1 LVLAVDIGTSALKMG
16 TFRKEGKEFLWE
28 RQFSKEYAVNTY
40 NNGMFNDIEQT
51 KWKEAFIAGCRELE
65 DVLPEVDAVALSGT
79 TPGLTAMDKNGE
91 ALYPAIL
98 MFDQRA
104 KRQAGEIID
113 RCGLE
118 HILQTT
124 ANYPVPGG
132 CSLPSI
138 LWLEEEHP
146 EIFKRT
152 AVFGHSNTYFGKWLT
167 GEFAI
172 DPSSASLTILYNTVK
187 NDFTWNGDIA
197 GEFGLSLSR
206 LPQVLP
212 SNNSIGRVRP
222 EIAKKLGLVKEPPV
236 IIGGNDAALAAFAN
250 GSDTPGKVVNVNGT
264 CEITLV
270 CLPRCIPSRNYNIRA
285 HVLPGLW
292 LTNYAMNAAGKAI
305 EWFRCLFCSEM
316 KKEDFFGG
324 FVSRSIEKW
333 TEQESELVYTPYL
346 MGSRYSL
353 EKLTAGFSGLTLE
366 TTREEMFAAL
376 IKGLYQYQQAHL
388 EEISRSVSLSDTIIV
403 TGGAVTDVLL
413 KAKKKWMRECGY
425 IRRDHSSLEG
435 AARLGY
441 DYIDGVD
448 K

>member
-1 LVLAVDIGTSALKMG
+1 MG
-16 TFRKEGKEFLWE
+16 TFQKAEGEL
-28 RQFSKEYAVNTY
+28 RLVHQFSKEYTVNTY
-40 NNGMFNDIEQT
+40 NNGMFNDIEQA
-51 KWKEAFIAGCRELE
+51 KWKEAFTDGCKELAE
-65 DVLPEVDAVALSGT
+65 VLPEIDVIALSGT
-79 TPGLTAMDKNGE
+79 TPGLTAMSGDGE

-113 RCGLE
+113 TCGLE
-118 HILQTT
+118 NILHTT

-138 LWLEEEHP
+138 LWLKEEHP
-146 EIFKRT
+146 EIYNRT

-172 DPSSASLTILYNTVK
+172 DPSSASLTILYNTVQ
-187 NDFTWNGDIA
+187 NSFTWNEDIA
-197 GEFGLSLSR
+197 KQFDFPVAR

-212 SNNSIGRVRP
+212 SNKSIGRVKP
-222 EIAKKLGLVKEPPV
+222 EIAKKLGLTKEPAV
-236 IIGGNDAALAAFAN
+236 VIGGNDATLAAFAN
-250 GSDTPGKVVNVNGT
+250 GSDTPGDVVNVNGT

-270 CLPRCIPSRNYNIRA
+270 CLPRCIPSRNYNIRV

-292 LTNYAMNAAGKAI
+292 LTNFAMNAAGKAI
-305 EWFRCLFCSEM
+305 EWFRSLFCSEM
-316 KKEDFFGG
+316 EDDAFYNDFI
-324 FVSRSIEKW
+324 FRAIDKW
-333 TEQESELVYTPYL
+333 TEKSSELTYVPYL

-353 EKLTAGFSGLTLE
+353 ERLTAGFNGLTLE

-376 IKGLYQYQQAHL
+376 IKGLYEYQKVHL
-388 EEISRSVSLSDTIIV
+388 EEISRSVTLKDTIIV

-413 KAKKKWMRECGY
+413 KAKKKWMRNCGY

-441 DYIDGVD
+441 DYLESQ
-448 K
+448 

>member
-1 LVLAVDIGTSALKMG
+1 MVH
-16 TFRKEGKEFLWE
+16 
-28 RQFSKEYAVNTY
+28 QFSKEYTVNTY
-40 NNGMFNDIEQT
+40 NNGMFNDIEQA
-51 KWKEAFIAGCRELE
+51 KWKEAFTDGCKELAE
-65 DVLPEVDAVALSGT
+65 VLPEIDVIALSGT
-79 TPGLTAMDKNGE
+79 TPGLTAMSGDGE

-113 RCGLE
+113 TCGLE
-118 HILQTT
+118 NILNTT

-138 LWLEEEHP
+138 LWLKEEHP
-146 EIFKRT
+146 EIYNRT

-172 DPSSASLTILYNTVK
+172 DPSSASLTILYNTVQ
-187 NDFTWNGDIA
+187 NSFTWNEDIA
-197 GEFGLSLSR
+197 KQFDFPVAR

-212 SNNSIGRVRP
+212 SNKSIGRVKP
-222 EIAKKLGLVKEPPV
+222 EIAKKLGLTKEPAV
-236 IIGGNDAALAAFAN
+236 VIGGNDATLAAFAN
-250 GSDTPGKVVNVNGT
+250 GSDTPGDVVNVNGT

-270 CLPRCIPSRNYNIRA
+270 CLPRCIPSRNYNIRV

-292 LTNYAMNAAGKAI
+292 LTNFAMNAAGKAI
-305 EWFRCLFCSEM
+305 EWFRSLFCSEM
-316 KKEDFFGG
+316 EDDAFYNDFI
-324 FVSRSIEKW
+324 FRAIDKW
-333 TEQESELVYTPYL
+333 TEKSSELTYVPYL

-353 EKLTAGFSGLTLE
+353 ERLTAGFNGLTLE

-376 IKGLYQYQQAHL
+376 IKGLYEYQKVHL
-388 EEISRSVSLSDTIIV
+388 EEISRSVTLKDTIIV

-413 KAKKKWMRECGY
+413 KAKKKWMRNCGY

-441 DYIDGVD
+441 DYLESQ
-448 K
+448 

>member
-1 LVLAVDIGTSALKMG
+1 MVH
-16 TFRKEGKEFLWE
+16 
-28 RQFSKEYAVNTY
+28 QFSKEYTVNTY
-40 NNGMFNDIEQT
+40 NNGMFNDIEQV
-51 KWKEAFIAGCRELE
+51 KWKEAFTDGCKELAE
-65 DVLPEVDAVALSGT
+65 VLPEIDVIALSGT
-79 TPGLTAMDKNGE
+79 TPGLTAMSGDGE

-113 RCGLE
+113 TCGLE
-118 HILQTT
+118 NILNTT

-138 LWLEEEHP
+138 LWLKEEHP
-146 EIFKRT
+146 EIYNRT

-172 DPSSASLTILYNTVK
+172 DPSSASLTILYNTVQ
-187 NDFTWNGDIA
+187 NSFTWNEDIA
-197 GEFGLSLSR
+197 KQFDFPVAR

-212 SNNSIGRVRP
+212 SNKSIGRVKP
-222 EIAKKLGLVKEPPV
+222 EIAKKLGLTKEPAV
-236 IIGGNDAALAAFAN
+236 VIGGNDATLAAFAN
-250 GSDTPGKVVNVNGT
+250 GSDTPGDVVNVNGT

-270 CLPRCIPSRNYNIRA
+270 CLPRCIPSRNYNIRV

-292 LTNYAMNAAGKAI
+292 LTNFAMNAAGKAI
-305 EWFRCLFCSEM
+305 EWFRSLFCSEM
-316 KKEDFFGG
+316 EDDAFYNDFI
-324 FVSRSIEKW
+324 FRAIDTW
-333 TEQESELVYTPYL
+333 TEKSSELTYVPYL

-353 EKLTAGFSGLTLE
+353 ERLTAGFNGLTLE

-376 IKGLYQYQQAHL
+376 IKGLYEYQKVHL
-388 EEISRSVSLSDTIIV
+388 EEISRSVTLKDTIIV

-413 KAKKKWMRECGY
+413 KAKKKWMRNCGY

-441 DYIDGVD
+441 DYLESQ
-448 K
+448 